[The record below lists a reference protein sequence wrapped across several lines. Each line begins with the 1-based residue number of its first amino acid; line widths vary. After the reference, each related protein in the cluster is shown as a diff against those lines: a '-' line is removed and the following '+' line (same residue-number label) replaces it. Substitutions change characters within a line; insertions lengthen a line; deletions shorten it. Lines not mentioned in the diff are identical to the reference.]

1 MISKIVETNK
11 GLIEGIEEE
20 RGYRF
25 LGVPFVKAPIGDL
38 SFKRPQ
44 EVEKWSGIYKADK
57 PKANPIQRG
66 GTFSV
71 GYNNQD
77 SLYLNIYVPKIAKEK
92 EKIPVMVWVYG
103 GSYATGGTGLKN
115 DKTLQIEYD
124 SSDFANDTG
133 CIIVNFNYRLNVY
146 GYLNLHSISDD
157 FDLNNGIYDQ
167 IAALKFVKENIAF
180 NESLELGMMIE
191 TPSVVFRAEAFAR
204 EADFFSIGTNDL
216 TQYTLAS
223 DRGNEK
229 IASICDPYNP
239 SVLIAIKM
247 AIDGAHANGIIISMC
262 GELAGDLLAVPL
274 LFGLGLDVF
283 SMSAISIPEVKKMI
297 ISLDK
302 TECKMLAKRV
312 LTLDTADEVK
322 AELLRFLEIHEK
334 GETISY

>member
-1 MISKIVETNK
+1 MISKIVETNQ

-57 PKANPIQRG
+57 PKANPIQRE

-71 GYNNQD
+71 GYNSQD

-92 EKIPVMVWVYG
+92 EKIPVMVWIYG

-167 IAALKFVKENIAF
+167 MAALKFIKENIASF
-180 NESLELGMMIE
+180 G
-191 TPSVVFRAEAFAR
+191 
-204 EADFFSIGTNDL
+204 
-216 TQYTLAS
+216 
-223 DRGNEK
+223 
-229 IASICDPYNP
+229 
-239 SVLIAIKM
+239 
-247 AIDGAHANGIIISMC
+247 
-262 GELAGDLLAVPL
+262 GDENNIT
-274 LFGLGLDVF
+274 LFGQ
-283 SMSAISIPEVKKMI
+283 SAGGSSIIALMSIPE
-297 ISLDK
+297 ISNLFH
-302 TECKMLAKRV
+302 
-312 LTLDTADEVK
+312 K
-322 AELLRFLEIHEK
+322 AIVMSPVSEHFFFFI
-334 GETISY
+334 